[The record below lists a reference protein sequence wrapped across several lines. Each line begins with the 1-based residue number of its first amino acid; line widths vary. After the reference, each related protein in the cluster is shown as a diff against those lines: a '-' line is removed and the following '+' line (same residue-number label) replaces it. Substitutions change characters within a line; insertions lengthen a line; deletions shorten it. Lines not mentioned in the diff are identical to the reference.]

1 ERIFPTCQD
10 SACGLDTRTEDCGEH
25 WTSWHGVG
33 GGHGNPCPSGCRR
46 VGGSRGTS
54 YRSVGFPP
62 RPQEKNKYQCLR
74 DVQFAKTCS
83 HPNCGAPTVV
93 VTGKVLEYQTC
104 RHPGN
109 GVSMALEEE
118 VAKESNHTKSNL
130 FTLTRA
136 LTGIYESGVADDNEL
151 NIASTFV
158 SMFIDIADSNPQLYE
173 KETLLLTALVKVVG
187 NDITEKEVFEA
198 LGPDLEEEIR
208 GRFKERSYV
217 CK

>member
-1 ERIFPTCQD
+1 
-10 SACGLDTRTEDCGEH
+10 
-25 WTSWHGVG
+25 
-33 GGHGNPCPSGCRR
+33 
-46 VGGSRGTS
+46 
-54 YRSVGFPP
+54 
-62 RPQEKNKYQCLR
+62 
-74 DVQFAKTCS
+74 
-83 HPNCGAPTVV
+83 
-93 VTGKVLEYQTC
+93 
-104 RHPGN
+104 
-109 GVSMALEEE
+109 MALEEE